1 MRKNKIDGWLLGPV
15 IFLTASS
22 LILLG
27 DIKSESLK
35 NQLISV
41 ALGFMIFFLVSFLP
55 GKLLRKLTPFL
66 GALVFILLL
75 LPLFLGQRVRGVAR
89 WFSLGGFSFQPSEA
103 AKPLAILLVAFLPG
117 FWLPFLVSA
126 LIAALIFIQP
136 DLGSTLTVLAGCLGT
151 ILIRPKAWKP
161 FLAIFLVGLL
171 LLPLFWQFLAPF
183 QKERLIS
190 FLNPQADPL
199 GSNYQSLQALI
210 AIGSGKLLGRGL
222 GLQVQSRLAFLP
234 EYHNDLIFAS
244 FVESFG
250 FFGGVLV
257 LLSYGVLFWHLL
269 DIAFAQTSFF
279 EKEVAFGIFSLLF
292 VQTTINIGMNL
303 GLLPITGITLPLL
316 SYGGSSYVATMAS
329 LGLCYSLWRETE
341 FQAPKEAL
349 YISGRE

>member
-1 MRKNKIDGWLLGPV
+1 MRKNKIDGWLLGPI

-35 NQLISV
+35 DQLISV
-41 ALGFMIFFLVSFLP
+41 ALGFVIFFLVSFLP
-55 GKLLRKLTPFL
+55 GKLLKKVAPFL
-66 GALVFILLL
+66 GAIAFILLL
-75 LPLFLGQRVRGVAR
+75 LPLLLGQRVRGVAR
-89 WFSLGGFSFQPSEA
+89 WLSLGPFSFQPSEA

-117 FWLPFLVSA
+117 FWLPFLASA

-136 DLGSTLTVLAGCLGT
+136 DLGSTLTVLAGCLGV
-151 ILIRPKAWKP
+151 ILVRPQAWKP
-161 FLAIFLVGLL
+161 FLVIFLVGLL

-190 FLNPQADPL
+190 FFNPQADPL

-210 AIGSGKLLGRGL
+210 AIGSGKFLGRGL

-250 FFGGVLV
+250 FAGGVLV
-257 LLSYGVLFWHLL
+257 LFSYGVLFWHLL
-269 DIAFAQTSFF
+269 DIAFAQTSLF
-279 EKEVAFGIFSLLF
+279 EKGVVFGVFTLLL

-329 LGLCYSLWRETE
+329 LGLCYSLWRETR